1 MAEELDREEFTGSSA
16 FQKLLN
22 RFQTDSQ
29 NVDLDIATRVRQADV
44 DFDLTLNDL
53 TDGYNNGSLFR
64 DEESYLAAVE
74 SAKRGTQAYKNSV
87 LLEEAQRKADIGKNL
102 QNVQRFF
109 ALDPKEI
116 ETTVPKDSSFR
127 LKIVQDPN
135 NPGSYKQVED
145 PTLDTPEVRAKEV
158 ASFFDIPEEA
168 VLAKQEQEAAI
179 AAKLLSKQQVAA
191 RQESAEQRAAAKEL
205 RAQTR
210 FEGTQRFKT
219 SALGFRQEAMKRT
232 KGIPP
237 EELRSLLS
245 DTSVSQEER
254 TYIDTALKHKE
265 HLENYRDERDIRKL
279 QAVEA
284 RKFYQDLRDN
294 FIKDPSLVA
303 GRYIKKDGSFNDE
316 AALIDAHNNSKKL
329 ARQNELEFKQYDL
342 EMQERDFGPGGTF
355 VKDLDGP
362 ERTPVSKVGA
372 LLGAAPSPPTEPTEP
387 QQPTRSS
394 PSSPLLEAARS
405 IRATRTGLKLPEV
418 ERRSPE
424 EAQDILAQF
433 QDAQGGPSSPLVN
446 LFRRIKEQRL
456 RGQGGR

>member
-1 MAEELDREEFTGSSA
+1 MAEREEFTGSSA

-29 NVDLDIATRVRQADV
+29 NVDLDVATKVRQADV

-74 SAKRGTQAYKNSV
+74 SAKRGNQAYKNSV
-87 LLEEAQRKADIGKNL
+87 LLEEAQQKASIGKNL

-109 ALDPKEI
+109 ALDPNEI

-127 LKIVQDPN
+127 LKIIQDPT

-145 PTLDTPEVRAKEV
+145 SSLDTPEVRAKEV

-168 VLAKQEQEAAI
+168 VLAKQEQEDAI
-179 AAKLLSKQQVAA
+179 AAKLLSKQQTAA
-191 RQESAEQRAAAKEL
+191 RQANAEERAANQEL
-205 RAQTR
+205 RAQTK
-210 FEGTQRFKT
+210 FEDIQRFKT
-219 SALGFRQEAMKRT
+219 SALGFQQEAMKRT
-232 KGIPP
+232 KGLPP

-245 DTSVSQEER
+245 DASVSQEDR
-254 TYIDTALKHKE
+254 SYIDAALRHKE
-265 HLENYRDERDIRKL
+265 HLENYRDEKDIRKL

-284 RKFYQDLRDN
+284 RKFYQDLLNN
-294 FIKDPSLVA
+294 FTKDPSLVA
-303 GRYIKKDGSFNDE
+303 GRYVKKDGSFNDE

-355 VKDLDGP
+355 VEGLDSPTQTLPG
-362 ERTPVSKVGA
+362 RIGA
-372 LLGAAPSPPTEPTEP
+372 VLGAAPSLNFTGPPEPGLTQRLEGLFNRVP
-387 QQPTRSS
+387 ARSS
-394 PSSPLLEAARS
+394 TLQKTIE
-405 IRATRTGLKLPEV
+405 
-418 ERRSPE
+418 ER
-424 EAQDILAQF
+424 LAKEK
-433 QDAQGGPSSPLVN
+433 DKRKPLVEPAIARD
-446 LFRRIKEQRL
+446 LQRL
-456 RGQGGR
+456 GEFLLKQRRVRN